1 MEENGCLL
9 AQLKAATGSKITDS
23 EKSLLNDRS
32 SEAINNLKDQLA
44 LALDVRFS
52 QAYQTN
58 IRLLRVDLEQVSVN
72 LSTKNKYFP
81 L

>member
-1 MEENGCLL
+1 MEENGGLL
-9 AQLKAATGSKITDS
+9 AQLKATTESKITNS
-23 EKSLLNDRS
+23 EKSLLTDGS

-58 IRLLRVDLEQVSVN
+58 IR
-72 LSTKNKYFP
+72 P
-81 L
+81 

>member
-1 MEENGCLL
+1 MEENGYLL
-9 AQLKAATGSKITDS
+9 AQLKTATGSKITDS

-52 QAYQTN
+52 EAYQTN